1 MDTNICNK
9 FLKISIKMAKIFL
22 EGFLDFVK
30 RSNVCM
36 LSIQPNFTVN
46 NHTKQTVFGNGRYNS
61 GMFDD
66 AEYVDFVEV
75 DSSGESQHNDNF
87 DIDYERAK
95 AAQELDLWQE
105 TKNNVESLARTTES
119 VPVLNKGM
127 KIFSGL
133 ISVAVG
139 WGGLRW
145 GTVGT
150 LKVLNDI
157 GQSTAAKYVKNVGKD
172 ISGTAS
178 SIYNSAK
185 SGLLKRDW
193 VKSLIRAYNAK
204 KQAAIASPNGQR
216 LIAFKDS
223 IKSNALYIK
232 ASKLKDSAVEYCKN
246 LNPKRIFVE
255 TMGVAGGGTAAVN
268 TIGGHAIDGNRHDI
282 QQVDDD
288 VFIVDGRYGLDYRDR
303 GGYGNVA

>member
-1 MDTNICNK
+1 MI
-9 FLKISIKMAKIFL
+9 
-22 EGFLDFVK
+22 
-30 RSNVCM
+30 
-36 LSIQPNFTVN
+36 SIQPNFTVN
-46 NHTKQTVFGNGRYNS
+46 KHNNQTSFGNGRYYS

-75 DSSGESQHNDNF
+75 DNSGNTKHSNNF

-105 TKNNVESLARTTES
+105 TKHNVESLARTTES

-127 KIFSGL
+127 KVFSGL
-133 ISVAVG
+133 ISIAVG

-157 GQSTAAKYVKNVGKD
+157 GKSTAAKYVKNIGKD
-172 ISGTAS
+172 VSGTVS
-178 SIYNSAK
+178 SLYNSAK
-185 SGLLKRDW
+185 QSITKRDW
-193 VKSLIRAYNAK
+193 VKSLIRTYNTR

-232 ASKLKDSAVEYCKN
+232 ATKLKNSAVEYCKN

-268 TIGGHAIDGNRHDI
+268 TIGGRAIDGNRHDI

>member
-1 MDTNICNK
+1 
-9 FLKISIKMAKIFL
+9 
-22 EGFLDFVK
+22 
-30 RSNVCM
+30 M

-46 NHTKQTVFGNGRYNS
+46 NHTKQTTFGNGRYNS
-61 GMFDD
+61 GRFDD

-75 DSSGESQHNDNF
+75 DNSGNPLRNNNF

-105 TKNNVESLARTTES
+105 TKYNVESLARTTES

-133 ISVAVG
+133 ISIAVG

-157 GQSTAAKYVKNVGKD
+157 GKSTAAKYVRNIGKD
-172 ISGTAS
+172 ISGTTS

-185 SGLLKRDW
+185 NSIKKQDW
-193 VKSLIRAYNAK
+193 VKSLIRAYNTR

-216 LIAFKDS
+216 LIAFKES
-223 IKSNALYIK
+223 IKNNSLYIK
-232 ASKLKDSAVEYCKN
+232 AAKLKNSAVEYCKN

-268 TIGGHAIDGNRHDI
+268 TIGGRAIDGNRHDI